1 MSTPTPRP
9 AAGSRPSVAHA
20 TALLVLS
27 LIVAASID
35 PLRPIA
41 REVQRE
47 TAPERA
53 AVREL
58 TATLAK
64 AVRSL
69 CGSPTVK
76 PVSLAAVVS
85 IGSGG
90 GDARCVGRF
99 AAHRASAPGPV
110 RLRVALL
117 DLPPPV
123 RA

>member
-1 MSTPTPRP
+1 MHPPKTKPGQP
-9 AAGSRPSVAHA
+9 ARHGVAHA
-20 TALLVLS
+20 TAALVLG
-27 LIVAASID
+27 LLVAASID

-76 PVSLAAVVS
+76 PVALA
-85 IGSGG
+85 G
-90 GDARCVGRF
+90 
-99 AAHRASAPGPV
+99 AAASAIDADGAATATRGRDASDAAPAPV
-110 RLRVALL
+110 RLRAELL
-117 DLPPPV
+117 DLPPPA